1 MKSILFVPLSD
12 YFKSRKQVWKK
23 FIFPIAVGI
32 VSLAVAFILDI
43 GSEEKILHIFSEF
56 IAIQINIVAI
66 LVSFSVAIIS
76 ILFST
81 DNENVRKLKETESH
95 IERYNH
101 INGQQLSLFQIL
113 LSNIAY
119 NVIVEI
125 SYLTLLIFISISLSV
140 LPIYWLKY
148 IISICIVVI
157 VHILLVLMES
167 VAQMYLTF
175 WKNKNH

>member
-12 YFKSRKQVWKK
+12 YLKSRKQVWRK
-23 FIFPIAVGI
+23 FIFPFLVGI
-32 VSLAVAFILDI
+32 ISLAAALILDI
-43 GSEEKILHIFSEF
+43 GGKEKIIHLFSEF
-56 IAIQINIVAI
+56 IGTQINIVAI

-76 ILFST
+76 ILVSA
-81 DNENVRKLKETESH
+81 DNENIKRLKETESDKENYKP
-95 IERYNH
+95 IS
-101 INGQQLSLFQIL
+101 GKQLSLFQIL

-125 SYLTLLIFISISLSV
+125 AYLTLLIFISIAQSV
-140 LPIYWLKY
+140 LPIFWLKY
-148 IISICIVVI
+148 ITSVCIVVI

-175 WKNKNH
+175 WKNK